1 MSGSAGCCVGT
12 TQHATARIRAVLEPD
27 PRVML
32 VRRWPVSTP
41 VALELGVP
49 ALFAVPLHSGAIHIV
64 LLAHRDAQGP
74 MYGGMLSDLLVFAH
88 AGT

>member
-1 MSGSAGCCVGT
+1 M
-12 TQHATARIRAVLEPD
+12 P
-27 PRVML
+27 

-41 VALELGVP
+41 VALELGVR
-49 ALFAVPLHSGAIHIV
+49 ALFAVPPHSGAIRIGV

-74 MYGGMLSDLLVFAH
+74 LYGGTLADLLVLAH